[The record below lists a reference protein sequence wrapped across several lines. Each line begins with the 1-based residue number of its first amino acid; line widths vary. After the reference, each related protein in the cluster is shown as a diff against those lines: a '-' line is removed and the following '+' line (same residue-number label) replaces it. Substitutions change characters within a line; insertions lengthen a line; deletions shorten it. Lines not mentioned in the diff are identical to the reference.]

1 INPTLS
7 FCCAFPV
14 GMNASTT
21 AITTTAVSQRLTF
34 HLIAACT
41 SGLVSDVLGFWATVR
56 LDSLLPPA
64 NRHCAARQRRGN
76 LPARDRHG
84 PFGPRDDTVAVSV
97 RRGDTG
103 GPALLE
109 PATSGLPTAR

>member
-1 INPTLS
+1 
-7 FCCAFPV
+7 
-14 GMNASTT
+14 MNASIT

-34 HLIAACT
+34 PLIAACT
-41 SGLVSDVLGFWATVR
+41 SGLVSYVLGFWATVR
-56 LDSLLPPA
+56 LDSPHPPA
-64 NRHCAARQRRGN
+64 NRHCEARQRRGN

-84 PFGPRDDTVAVSV
+84 PFGTSRGRSAVNV

-109 PATSGLPTAR
+109 PATSALPTAR

>member
-1 INPTLS
+1 
-7 FCCAFPV
+7 
-14 GMNASTT
+14 MNASTT
-21 AITTTAVSQRLTF
+21 AITTTAVSHRLTF

-84 PFGPRDDTVAVSV
+84 PFGPRNDGALSAFAARSEE
-97 RRGDTG
+97 RRVGKEC
-103 GPALLE
+103 PSLCR
-109 PATSGLPTAR
+109 SRWS